1 MNILPSTMRILHFLH
16 KAIYITPLLANFVA
30 AQSDN
35 NLAQIQL
42 MQNVEQYVVQQLS
55 TADVANLSVNA
66 MPLDA
71 RIEVPECPQPLTISA
86 SDEALQQANITVK
99 ASCESSG
106 WYLFLMVKA
115 VQMQNVATLSSAVS
129 PGTLLTRSNV
139 EIVEVDK
146 KLLRTTTFAD
156 IESVLGARVKR
167 RLQPGQPINP
177 NQLCFVCKG
186 DNIVISAGIQGLSI
200 RTSGVAEQDGNI
212 GDTIRVRNLSSDKVI
227 AARVVSVKNVE
238 VSI

>member
-1 MNILPSTMRILHFLH
+1 MRILHFLH

-55 TADVANLSVNA
+55 TADIANLSVNA

>member
-139 EIVEVDK
+139 
-146 KLLRTTTFAD
+146 
-156 IESVLGARVKR
+156 
-167 RLQPGQPINP
+167 
-177 NQLCFVCKG
+177 
-186 DNIVISAGIQGLSI
+186 
-200 RTSGVAEQDGNI
+200 
-212 GDTIRVRNLSSDKVI
+212 
-227 AARVVSVKNVE
+227 
-238 VSI
+238 

>member
-1 MNILPSTMRILHFLH
+1 MRILHFLH